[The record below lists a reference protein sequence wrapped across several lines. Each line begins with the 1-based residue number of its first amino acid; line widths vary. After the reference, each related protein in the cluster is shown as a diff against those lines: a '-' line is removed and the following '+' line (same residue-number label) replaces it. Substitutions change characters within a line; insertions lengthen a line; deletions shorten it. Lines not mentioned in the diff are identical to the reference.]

1 MIRPAMRA
9 RRSDRGLTLLE
20 ITVAF
25 GIIII
30 ALLGIMSALI
40 QAMRTDEATAEQ
52 VRAMNACRSTI
63 EQMKQVAFAEIYAR
77 FNSNPADDPGGAGT
91 AAGKNFAVQ
100 GLRPLAGDADGLPGE
115 IFFPELAGAVCE
127 TVVDTRLGMPAAK
140 DLNGDNDAIDVNV
153 STTYIILPVRI
164 VIDWQGAR
172 GPAHFEMTTYLNP

>member
-1 MIRPAMRA
+1 MTRA
-9 RRSDRGLTLLE
+9 DRGLSLIE

-52 VRAMNACRSTI
+52 VRAMNACRSII
-63 EQMKQVAFAEIYAR
+63 EQMKQAPFAEIYAR
-77 FNSNPADDPGGAGT
+77 FNSAAADDPGGAGT
-91 AAGKNFAVQ
+91 APGANFAVQ
-100 GLRPLAGDADGLPGE
+100 GLRALATDGDGFPGLVV
-115 IFFPELAGAVCE
+115 FPEAGGALNE

-140 DLNGDNDAIDVNV
+140 DLNGDSDATDVNV

-164 VIDWQGAR
+164 VLDWQGAR